1 MRPFLIRQ
9 VTAPV
14 RWTDCVARMAREGC
28 QTFVEVGPGKVLTGL
43 LRRIDGAPDG
53 LAVEDVAGLDKALAA
68 LAGRVVSD
76 AGAPGDPSRAESP
89 WSRAGRAGS
98 GAPSWRPSSTTG
110 PRWRSPGAMPRRSRR
125 SPRALERRAGKAV
138 GLVAEMGRAEDV
150 QRIVAETDKR
160 FDRLDLLVNNAGIT
174 KDGLLIRMK
183 DADWD
188 EVLGVNLRAAFQA
201 TRAAARL
208 MIRQRSG
215 RIVNVTS
222 AAGVMGTA
230 GQANYAAAK
239 AGLIGLT
246 KSTARELAHWGILVN
261 AVAPGLIETD
271 MAAALSAEMRRGVR
285 RAGSAEAHRDCAEVA
300 EVVRF
305 LASEGA
311 GYITGQVIH
320 VNGGLYM

>member
-1 MRPFLIRQ
+1 MSDPSRPARPLEGRVAL
-9 VTAPV
+9 VTGGTRGIGRAI
-14 RWTDCVARMAREGC
+14 
-28 QTFVEVGPGKVLTGL
+28 VEAL
-43 LRRIDGAPDG
+43 LDDGASVAFTGRDAARVEA
-53 LAVEDVAGLDKALAA
+53 AVQE
-68 LAGRVVSD
+68 LAGR
-76 AGAPGDPSRAESP
+76 P
-89 WSRAGRAGS
+89 
-98 GAPSWRPSSTTG
+98 
-110 PRWRSPGAMPRRSRR
+110 
-125 SPRALERRAGKAV
+125 GKAV
-138 GLVAEMGRAEDV
+138 GVVAEMSRGEDV
-150 QRIVAETDKR
+150 QRMVAEVDKQ

-174 KDGLLIRMK
+174 KDGLLVRMK

-208 MIRQRSG
+208 MVRQRAG

-222 AAGVMGTA
+222 AAGAMGTA
-230 GQANYAAAK
+230 GQANYSAAK

-271 MAAALSAEMRRGVR
+271 MAAVLPGNVR
-285 RAGSAEAHRDCAEVA
+285 EAYIAQVPLKRLGTAREVA

-320 VNGGLYM
+320 INGGLYM